1 MRSFGPLEGSV
12 VSVAKRL
19 QRQANTCAQLAAATY
34 DEESRER
41 YLRLEQLYR
50 HMLAQDGDA
59 PETPFVMDG
68 ADEPVAQRL
77 S

>member
-1 MRSFGPLEGSV
+1 MTI
-12 VSVAKRL
+12 AKRL
-19 QRQANTCAQLAAATY
+19 KRQADTCAQLAAATY

-50 HMLAQDGDA
+50 HMLTADSDGPVENPFATDGKA
-59 PETPFVMDG
+59 EQPEH
-68 ADEPVAQRL
+68 RL

>member
-1 MRSFGPLEGSV
+1 MAI
-12 VSVAKRL
+12 AKRL
-19 QRQANTCAQLAAATY
+19 KRQADTCAQLAAATH

-50 HMLAQDGDA
+50 HMLVSDG
-59 PETPFVMDG
+59 
-68 ADEPVAQRL
+68 EPSDTRFSATVNPHGPQQRL

>member
-1 MRSFGPLEGSV
+1 MAI
-12 VSVAKRL
+12 AKRL
-19 QRQANTCAQLAAATY
+19 KRQADTCAQLAAATH

-50 HMLAQDGDA
+50 HMLVNDGE
-59 PETPFVMDG
+59 PSESRFGGTFNPDG
-68 ADEPVAQRL
+68 PQQRL

>member
-1 MRSFGPLEGSV
+1 MKI
-12 VSVAKRL
+12 AKRL
-19 QRQANTCAQLAAATY
+19 QRQADTCAQLAAATY

-50 HMLAQDGDA
+50 HMLASDSESEACLAGPLNA
-59 PETPFVMDG
+59 GPAER
-68 ADEPVAQRL
+68 RL

>member
-1 MRSFGPLEGSV
+1 MTI
-12 VSVAKRL
+12 AKRL
-19 QRQANTCAQLAAATY
+19 QRQADTCAQLAATTY

-50 HMLAQDGDA
+50 HMLATDGEA
-59 PETPFVMDG
+59 EVHFAGTLKS
-68 ADEPVAQRL
+68 ESTERRL

>member
-1 MRSFGPLEGSV
+1 MKI
-12 VSVAKRL
+12 AKRL
-19 QRQANTCAQLAAATY
+19 QRQADTCAQLAAATY

-50 HMLAQDGDA
+50 HMLASDGESEA
-59 PETPFVMDG
+59 RLAGTLNAGPAER
-68 ADEPVAQRL
+68 RL

>member
-1 MRSFGPLEGSV
+1 MTI
-12 VSVAKRL
+12 AKRL
-19 QRQANTCAQLAAATY
+19 QRQADTCAQLAAATY

-50 HMLAQDGDA
+50 HMLATDGE
-59 PETPFVMDG
+59 PEPHLAGTLNS
-68 ADEPVAQRL
+68 EPAERRL

>member
-1 MRSFGPLEGSV
+1 MKI
-12 VSVAKRL
+12 AKRL
-19 QRQANTCAQLAAATY
+19 QRQADTCAQLAAATY

-50 HMLAQDGDA
+50 QMLASDA
-59 PETPFVMDG
+59 EPDARFAGTLGSELPER
-68 ADEPVAQRL
+68 RL

>member
-1 MRSFGPLEGSV
+1 MTI
-12 VSVAKRL
+12 AKRL
-19 QRQANTCAQLAAATY
+19 QRQADTCAQLAAATY

-50 HMLAQDGDA
+50 HMLTHDGDE
-59 PETPFVMDG
+59 PETPFAMDG
-68 ADEPVAQRL
+68 SNEPVAQRL

>member
-1 MRSFGPLEGSV
+1 MTI
-12 VSVAKRL
+12 AKRL
-19 QRQANTCAQLAAATY
+19 RRQADTCAQLAAATY

-50 HMLAQDGDA
+50 RMLVNDG
-59 PETPFVMDG
+59 
-68 ADEPVAQRL
+68 EPVESPFAGASVPDHPEQRL

>member
-1 MRSFGPLEGSV
+1 MTIV
-12 VSVAKRL
+12 KRL
-19 QRQANTCAQLAAATY
+19 QRQADTCAQLAAATY

-50 HMLAQDGDA
+50 GMLANDGESETRFA
-59 PETPFVMDG
+59 SVLNSEPPE
-68 ADEPVAQRL
+68 QRP

>member
-1 MRSFGPLEGSV
+1 MMI
-12 VSVAKRL
+12 AKRL
-19 QRQANTCAQLAAATY
+19 RRQADTCAQLAAATH

-50 HMLAQDGDA
+50 HMLISNDDLPENRFTAGNA
-59 PETPFVMDG
+59 SETP
-68 ADEPVAQRL
+68 EQRP